1 MDGRRIAEHMAQRF
15 VIVIGDE
22 GGLQLP
28 VGPRTVVVGR
38 APGCELVLADDAVS
52 SRHAELWAD
61 GDGVWVRDLGSRNG
75 VIVDGAALRGTGQVK
90 PGGSIL
96 LGTTTLRVDVTTSA
110 PPERIDALVIEDAAT
125 GHGTAFLSDRFVIG
139 EAESANLRV
148 PGVPEVVLLRIS
160 EQEVLLG
167 RDDDTQPLALGEPFE
182 IGGRTLIVRPAPPGS
197 RATRELQPEG
207 PRYRIDATLQGG
219 PGPRAIVLDPRTGR
233 EFVVASENRA
243 TLLWVLAKR
252 WQDEAD
258 QAERGWVA
266 EQEVCTAIWGRAAG
280 ATPANLRVLVCRVR
294 RDLREGGLDPWF
306 LEHRAGH
313 LRVRVD
319 GARVAD

>member
-1 MDGRRIAEHMAQRF
+1 MAHRF
-15 VIVIGDE
+15 VIEVGEE

-28 VGPRTVVVGR
+28 LGPRTVVAGR

-75 VIVDGAALRGTGQVK
+75 VILDGVTLRGTGQVK

-96 LGTTTLRVDVTTSA
+96 LGTTTLRVHLTAAA
-110 PPERIDALVIEDAAT
+110 PLDRVDGLVIEDAAT

-139 EAESANLRV
+139 AAEGAQLHM

-207 PRYRIDATLQGG
+207 PRYRIDATLHGG
-219 PGPRAIVLDPRTGR
+219 PGPRAAVVDVRTGR
-233 EFVVASENRA
+233 EFVVTSENRA
-243 TLLWVLAKR
+243 TLLWVLARR

-258 QAERGWVA
+258 QPERGWVA

-306 LEHRAGH
+306 VEHRAGH

-319 GARVAD
+319 AAQAAD